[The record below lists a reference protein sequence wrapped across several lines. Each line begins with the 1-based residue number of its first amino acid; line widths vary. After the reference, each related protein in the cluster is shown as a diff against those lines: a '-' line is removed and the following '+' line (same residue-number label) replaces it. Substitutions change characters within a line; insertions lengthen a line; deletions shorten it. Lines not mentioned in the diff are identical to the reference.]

1 MGSGS
6 FFQATKGGRD
16 EADAVAEL
24 FVPEAAKSEAVQKAG
39 SLPKLDI
46 TELDLQW
53 IQVQKRF
60 KSDECPPGKPFPLPK
75 DTTEC
80 DPQGPWCQGLTCSL
94 FNKGHF

>member
-1 MGSGS
+1 MLLNRPLAVPGAGSRAGFGIFMGSGS

-24 FVPEAAKSEAVQKAG
+24 FVPEAAKSEAVQKAE

-53 IQVQKRF
+53 VQVRK
-60 KSDECPPGKPFPLPK
+60 L
-75 DTTEC
+75 
-80 DPQGPWCQGLTCSL
+80 
-94 FNKGHF
+94 